1 MYSFKFFRLL
11 VPVLFLFFTTVSCS
25 DDSGCNQKPNTAVNQ
40 AQLQLDIDEIDA
52 YLSENNIGA
61 EVHDSGL
68 RYVINEP
75 GDGKTATLCDRIT
88 VRYEGRLMSDG
99 SGFDDSD
106 GKNIAFPYPLS
117 RLIIGWQVGIPLIE
131 EGGSITLYVPSS
143 YGYGSRGA
151 GDDIPPNANLIFEIS
166 LAKVF

>member
-1 MYSFKFFRLL
+1 MSTFRFIRLF
-11 VPVLFLFFTTVSCS
+11 VPVLFLSLATASCS

-40 AQLQLDIDEIDA
+40 AQLQLDIDEIEA
-52 YLSENNIGA
+52 YLSENNIEA
-61 EVHDSGL
+61 QVHESGL

-75 GDGKTATLCDRIT
+75 GDGNTATLCDQIT

-99 SGFDDSD
+99 SVFDDSD
-106 GKNIAFPYPLS
+106 GKNVAFPLPLS

-151 GDDIPPNANLIFEIS
+151 GDDIPPNSNLIFEVS

>member
-1 MYSFKFFRLL
+1 MPSTKFIRLFI
-11 VPVLFLFFTTVSCS
+11 PVLFLFFVTVSCS

-40 AQLQLDIDEIDA
+40 AQLQLDIDEIEA
-52 YLSENNIGA
+52 YLTENNIEA
-61 EVHDSGL
+61 QVHESGL

-75 GDGKTATLCDRIT
+75 GDGKTATLCDQIT
-88 VRYEGRLMSDG
+88 ISYEGRLLSDG
-99 SGFDDSD
+99 SVFDDSD
-106 GKNIAFPYPLS
+106 GKNVAFPLS

-166 LAKVF
+166 LARVF